1 MAVPRRPI
9 RVYGR
14 PRVERQSRPAPR
26 RNPMG
31 IIRTLLLG
39 LGGICPVCG
48 RGRIFRTYYTPYE
61 RCPSCGVEFERNRG
75 EVTGGMAIN
84 LVICQFL
91 ALALALYVT
100 FLTDYPI
107 ALELA
112 ACVAITLAFGL
123 LFHRPA
129 RGAWIAALYLTG
141 AIYEA

>member
-1 MAVPRRPI
+1 V

-14 PRVERQSRPAPR
+14 PDVDRPRRPAPQLSLL
-26 RNPMG
+26 G
-31 IIRTLLLG
+31 ISRTLLLG
-39 LGGICPVCG
+39 LSGICPVCR
-48 RGRIFRTYYTPYE
+48 RGRIFRTYYTPHE

-75 EVTGGMAIN
+75 ELTGGMGIN

-100 FLTDYPI
+100 FVTNYPI

-112 ACVAITLAFGL
+112 ASVVITLAFGL

-129 RGAWIAALYLTG
+129 RGAWIAVLYLTG